1 MLERV
6 PRQKGADEPYRS
18 LPKHGPIPNANRKQM
33 PLRPWQSGANT
44 PSLIHNR
51 RDLGTPQQGVIPKKE
66 ATHALSRVSFTQRQA
81 APVRPLQA
89 LLWFQAQAL
98 QVQEQRVCVPHHHER
113 GSALRVHLGRGIRRV
128 PGCRVQ
134 PLLVRVQ
141 NLQPRVSTHHRV
153 RLRSEVHPLS
163 LPDRASRLARL
174 CQPHLWDALPF
185 QLQGPCLPGSWLQKH
200 HSFCRGIE
208 VC

>member
-18 LPKHGPIPNANRKQM
+18 LSRHGPIPNGNRKQM
-33 PLRPWQSGANT
+33 SLRPWQSVANT

-51 RDLGTPQQGVIPKKE
+51 RDLGTPQQGAILKKD
-66 ATHALSRVSFTQRQA
+66 ATQAPSRVSITQRQA
-81 APVRPLQA
+81 APVRPL
-89 LLWFQAQAL
+89 WFRAQAQ
-98 QVQEQRVCVPHHHER
+98 QVQEQRVCVRHRHER

-128 PGCRVQ
+128 PVCRVQ

-153 RLRSEVHPLS
+153 RLRSEVLPLS
-163 LPDRASRLARL
+163 LPDRASRLARF
-174 CQPHLWDALPF
+174 CQPLLWDALPF
-185 QLQGPCLPGSWLQKH
+185 QLQGPCLPGSWLRRH
-200 HSFCRGIE
+200 LLFCRGIE
-208 VC
+208 GC